1 MKNSVETY
9 LLFLLFFL
17 AFAGPLGLIGWY
29 YDILSP
35 TLTLVVAVGFPVGG
49 SFIVL
54 VASFLF
60 PAAGT
65 WREEDDE
72 PSRASTAVV

>member
-17 AFAGPLGLIGWY
+17 VFGAPIGLIGWY
-29 YDILSP
+29 YSLLTP
-35 TLTLVVAVGFPVGG
+35 TLAVALAVGFPLGG
-49 SFIVL
+49 ALILVVL
-54 VASFLF
+54 SFLF

-65 WREEDDE
+65 WRNEND
-72 PSRASTAVV
+72 SSTT